1 VTLTML
7 TSNAHIGGIMTSRLR
22 LIVLVTALVAIARPA
37 SAQWTRVNQVPNS
50 ALSSVWANGD
60 TIITSDDSAA
70 YLSTDAGVTWKTTA
84 TVASGLEFIPRVVM
98 RNRRLYAG
106 TQRKGVFVSNDLGET
121 WSDFNQGLVG
131 GFLDSQLIIAD
142 MLIRGDS
149 IYVATVGSGAWVR
162 NLTSGTWRRYGDIFE
177 PDQATNMTFI
187 AAGPSRLLAGGG
199 NNGFVF
205 FRFPG
210 QPDWTPSLLLNDRI
224 GAGLAALN
232 GIWTGTHWVVAV
244 SDRVFVGDES
254 GWRSVNPGLAG
265 PQFFV
270 PFAMHG
276 GDLYAEFAAGL
287 GSTIKVSHD
296 EGSTWAPSDT
306 FNVAT
311 SGLAVQGN
319 TLYASRF
326 DGLWRRPLQSV
337 ASVPDAGARSHLA
350 FAIAGSHPIGDRVR
364 FTFELPEAGP
374 IAIDVFDIEGRRVGE
389 PIREARPAGRG
400 AVEWNAGHLAGGVYH
415 ARLTAP
421 HGRATVRLVRTA
433 GSH

>member
-1 VTLTML
+1 M
-7 TSNAHIGGIMTSRLR
+7 ISRLR
-22 LIVLVTALVAIARPA
+22 FTVFVTALVAVAQPA
-37 SAQWTRVNQVPNS
+37 SAQWTRVSQIP
-50 ALSSVWANGD
+50 AIPLSSVWANGD
-60 TIITSDDSAA
+60 TVVTSDDAA
-70 YLSTDAGVTWKTTA
+70 VYFSTNAGATWKTTA
-84 TVASGLEFIPRVVM
+84 IVASGLEFIPRVVL

-106 TQRKGVFVSNDLGET
+106 TQRKGVFVSDDLGDT
-121 WSDFNQGLVG
+121 WTDYNQGLVG
-131 GFLDSQLIIAD
+131 GFLNSQLVIAD
-142 MLIRGDS
+142 LLIRGDS

-162 NLTSGTWRRYGDIFE
+162 NLTAGTWQRYGNIFE

-187 AAGPSRLLAGGG
+187 AAAPSRLLAGGG

-210 QPDWTPSLLLNDRI
+210 QPDWTLSLLLNDRV
-224 GAGLAALN
+224 APGLAPLN
-232 GIWTGTHWVVAV
+232 GIWTGTHWVVAA

-296 EGSTWAPSDT
+296 EGSTWAPSVT

-326 DGLWRRPLQSV
+326 DGL
-337 ASVPDAGARSHLA
+337 
-350 FAIAGSHPIGDRVR
+350 
-364 FTFELPEAGP
+364 
-374 IAIDVFDIEGRRVGE
+374 
-389 PIREARPAGRG
+389 
-400 AVEWNAGHLAGGVYH
+400 
-415 ARLTAP
+415 
-421 HGRATVRLVRTA
+421 
-433 GSH
+433 